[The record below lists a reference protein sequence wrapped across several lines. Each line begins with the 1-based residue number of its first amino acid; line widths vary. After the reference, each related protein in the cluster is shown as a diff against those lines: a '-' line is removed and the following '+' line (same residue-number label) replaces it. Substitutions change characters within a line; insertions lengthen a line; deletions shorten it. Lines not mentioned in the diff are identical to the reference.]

1 MSTVTQPITVEQ
13 YDRMIEA
20 GIIGEHDRVE
30 LIEGR
35 LVPKMGR
42 KRPHV
47 QAGKRSFRAL
57 SRILAPGWHVAKEDP
72 IVVSDLSK
80 PEPDL
85 SIVRGDLDDYDDRDV
100 SASDLAL
107 VVEIAQWS
115 LTDDRTVM
123 ARIYAA
129 SGIPV
134 YWIINL
140 GDYLVEVYSHP
151 DRYSGRYTSH
161 VDYKLGENVP
171 VVIEGRE
178 IARVAVADLLPKR
191 P

>member
-1 MSTVTQPITVEQ
+1 MSTITQPITVEQ

-20 GIIGEHDRVE
+20 GIIGEHDQVE

-42 KRPHV
+42 KRPHI
-47 QAGKRSFRAL
+47 QAGKRSFRAF
-57 SRILAPGWHVAKEDP
+57 SRILPPGWHVVKEDP
-72 IVVSDLSK
+72 IVASDLSK

-85 SIVRGDLDDYDDRDV
+85 SVVRGDVDDYNDRDV
-100 SASDLAL
+100 TASDLAL
-107 VVEIAQWS
+107 VVEIAQRS

-123 ARIYAA
+123 ARVYAA

-140 GDYLVEVYSHP
+140 IDGQVEVYYDP
-151 DRYSGRYTSH
+151 DQISSQYSAH
-161 VDYKLGENVP
+161 VDYKPGDNVP
-171 VVIEGRE
+171 VIIEGRE
-178 IARVAVADLLPKR
+178 LTRIAVADLLP
-191 P
+191 

>member
-1 MSTVTQPITVEQ
+1 
-13 YDRMIEA
+13 
-20 GIIGEHDRVE
+20 
-30 LIEGR
+30 
-35 LVPKMGR
+35 MGR
-42 KRPHV
+42 KRPHI

-72 IVVSDLSK
+72 IVASDLSK

-85 SIVRGDLDDYDDRDV
+85 SVVRGDVDDRDV
-100 SASDLAL
+100 TASDLAL
-107 VVEIAQWS
+107 VVEIAQRS

-123 ARIYAA
+123 ARVYAA

-140 GDYLVEVYSHP
+140 INDQVEVYSDPHQN
-151 DRYSGRYTSH
+151 SGQYNAH
-161 VDYKLGENVP
+161 VDYKPGENVP

-178 IARVAVADLLPKR
+178 ITRIAVADLLPKR

>member
-1 MSTVTQPITVEQ
+1 MATVAQPITIEQ

-35 LVPKMGR
+35 LVPKIGR
-42 KRPHV
+42 KRPHI

-57 SRILAPGWHVAKEDP
+57 SSIMAAGWHVAKEDP

-85 SIVRGDLDDYDDRDV
+85 SVVRGDVDDYGDRDV

-140 GDYLVEVYSHP
+140 GDHLIEVYSHP
-151 DRYSGRYTSH
+151 DQYSGRYTSH
-161 VDYKLGENVP
+161 VDYRLGENVP

-178 IARVAVADLLPKR
+178 IARIAVADLLPKR

>member
-1 MSTVTQPITVEQ
+1 MSTITQPITVKQ

-20 GIIGEHDRVE
+20 GIIGEHDQVE

-42 KRPHV
+42 KRPHI

-72 IVVSDLSK
+72 IVASDLSK

-85 SIVRGDLDDYDDRDV
+85 SVVRGDVDDYDDRDV
-100 SASDLAL
+100 TASDLAQ
-107 VVEIAQWS
+107 VVEIAQRS

-123 ARIYAA
+123 ARVYAA

-140 GDYLVEVYSHP
+140 IDDQVEVYSDP
-151 DRYSGRYTSH
+151 DQNSGQYNAH
-161 VDYKLGENVP
+161 VDYKPGENVP
-171 VVIEGRE
+171 VIIEGRE
-178 IARVAVADLLPKR
+178 ITRIAVADLLPKR

>member
-1 MSTVTQPITVEQ
+1 MSTITLITVKQ

-42 KRPHV
+42 KRPHI

-57 SRILAPGWHVAKEDP
+57 SSIMAPGWHVAKEDP
-72 IVVSDLSK
+72 IVASDLSK

-85 SIVRGDLDDYDDRDV
+85 SVVRGDVDDYKHRDV
-100 SASDLAL
+100 TASDLAL
-107 VVEIAQWS
+107 VVEIAEWS

-140 GDYLVEVYSHP
+140 INGQVEVYSDP
-151 DRYSGRYTSH
+151 YQNSGHYNVH
-161 VDYKLGENVP
+161 VDYKPGEHVP

-178 IARVAVADLLPKR
+178 IARIPVADLLP
-191 P
+191 